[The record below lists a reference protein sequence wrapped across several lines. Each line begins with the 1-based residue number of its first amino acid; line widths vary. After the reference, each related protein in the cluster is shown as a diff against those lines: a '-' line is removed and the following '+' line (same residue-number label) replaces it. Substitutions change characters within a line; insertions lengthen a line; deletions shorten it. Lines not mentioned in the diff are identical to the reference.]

1 MERVEDL
8 EGRLNRESID
18 YKDTI
23 TELKQDKI
31 DLNRQ
36 LGEMQDRLTT
46 AVRELESN
54 DKNTSSKAAADT
66 KL

>member
-31 DLNRQ
+31 DSSRQ
-36 LGEMQDRLTT
+36 LGE
-46 AVRELESN
+46 V
-54 DKNTSSKAAADT
+54 
-66 KL
+66 

>member
-1 MERVEDL
+1 MLQKVTDSNREQPCKQCLLTQSEKERLMERVEDL

-31 DLNRQ
+31 DSNRQ
-36 LGEMQDRLTT
+36 LGE
-46 AVRELESN
+46 V
-54 DKNTSSKAAADT
+54 
-66 KL
+66 